1 MPVDRNSH
9 SGVCTVMAGSRIAAR
24 GITSSWRSIS
34 LILVRAL
41 VTPAMALNSP
51 PAIVVG
57 TLIWRTAGAF
67 IGGVTPLWVRI
78 LFDILDRANVIG
90 EAELHRS
97 GAVGDRAAAY
107 GNNEIGT
114 GRFGLPGGGNDGLA
128 RGVRRHRIEGCH
140 ATRAKRF
147 SDSFDLAGLPV
158 ERAAH
163 HA

>member
-1 MPVDRNSH
+1 
-9 SGVCTVMAGSRIAAR
+9 
-24 GITSSWRSIS
+24 
-34 LILVRAL
+34 
-41 VTPAMALNSP
+41 
-51 PAIVVG
+51 
-57 TLIWRTAGAF
+57 
-67 IGGVTPLWVRI
+67 LWVRI

-90 EAELHRS
+90 EAELHRL

-147 SDSFDLAGLPV
+147 SDFLDLAGLLV

-163 HA
+163 HEKGADSTQAVHLRDNRLGSGVAENHLLHGAENDTPLVHDCPPGTRWFC